1 MPSSPSASTAK
12 VSSMYLLSSV
22 EMAGWRAGVSL
33 TVRNHSTTQTRLLN
47 L

>member
-1 MPSSPSASTAK
+1 MTSPSSSTAK
-12 VSSMYLLSSV
+12 LSSMYFLSSV

-33 TVRNHSTTQTRLLN
+33 TMMNHSTTQTRLLN